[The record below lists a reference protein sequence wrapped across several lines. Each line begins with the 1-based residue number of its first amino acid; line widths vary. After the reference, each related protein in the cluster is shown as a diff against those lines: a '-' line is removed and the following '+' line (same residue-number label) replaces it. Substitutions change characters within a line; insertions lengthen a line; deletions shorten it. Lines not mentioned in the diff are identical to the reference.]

1 MVCILILLLLVSVVL
16 VWTLIIYNNSRHV
29 KLNYKLLKIML
40 DNLHTYV
47 FLVNENVGVEET
59 NYYALN
65 PEAKR
70 DQPMVL
76 GNVLR
81 CKNGCDSG
89 LCGTS
94 PFCSMCTIRQH
105 ISKAFQAGKDFNNV
119 ESHMQLYTPDHNV
132 VDTDVVVSGK
142 YVMINDKP
150 HLVVDVKDVTQE
162 KMLENLYIEE
172 KEKSFLDVKR
182 LRGVLEKLASN
193 ITSPFN
199 TLNGYVDMFKKA
211 KTEEERLNSAYFID
225 TQSTFIK
232 NWFDDFFHT
241 YVFKELK
248 GKPEIETFAN
258 PQNIMLPYVALITN
272 DEKLSANI
280 KGYIQNKYK
289 ISIFKDVK
297 MLIETSFL
305 VSAVVMDL
313 SSEKYESSIIELRS
327 LYSRLPIIIIASIG
341 LRTKMDINDNY
352 IYYIDKEFTQ
362 QELLRSLDAA
372 KMSSIS

>member
-1 MVCILILLLLVSVVL
+1 
-16 VWTLIIYNNSRHV
+16 
-29 KLNYKLLKIML
+29 ML
-40 DNLHTYV
+40 DNLHTYA

-132 VDTDVVVSGK
+132 VDTDVVVGGK

-211 KTEEERLNSAYFID
+211 KTEEERLVELD
-225 TQSTFIK
+225 G
-232 NWFDDFFHT
+232 
-241 YVFKELK
+241 VFVQI
-248 GKPEIETFAN
+248 G
-258 PQNIMLPYVALITN
+258 
-272 DEKLSANI
+272 LSANSSVFRDI
-280 KGYIQNKYK
+280 VETNRPGEIVIDAHCRTNVTGIYAAGDVSTVPYK
-289 ISIFKDVK
+289 Q
-297 MLIETSFL
+297 
-305 VSAVVMDL
+305 
-313 SSEKYESSIIELRS
+313 
-327 LYSRLPIIIIASIG
+327 IIISMGEGA
-341 LRTKMDINDNY
+341 K
-352 IYYIDKEFTQ
+352 
-362 QELLRSLDAA
+362 AA
-372 KMSSIS
+372 LSAFDDRVRGII